1 MSSIDTSNSKSF
13 LAASTITQY
22 QLVKFDTAGKVSPAT
37 DPTSSATLGVALNGG
52 DAGEY
57 ITVQFDGEV
66 TVIAGATIT
75 NFATTPLLAVMAGGK
90 VQAAV
95 AGDYPVCAAVPNIN
109 QVSAVDGDQI
119 QVTFSRPSTVI

>member
-1 MSSIDTSNSKSF
+1 MSYDVNNVPSF
-13 LAASTITQY
+13 QCASTVTQY
-22 QLVKFDTAGKVSPAT
+22 QLVKFDTAGKVSTAT
-37 DPTSSATLGVALNGG
+37 DSTSNATLGVALSGG
-52 DAGEY
+52 DAGDY
-57 ITVQFDGEV
+57 IPVQLEGKV
-66 TVIAGATIT
+66 TVIAGATIN

-95 AGDYPVCAAVPNIN
+95 AGDYPVCAVVPNIN